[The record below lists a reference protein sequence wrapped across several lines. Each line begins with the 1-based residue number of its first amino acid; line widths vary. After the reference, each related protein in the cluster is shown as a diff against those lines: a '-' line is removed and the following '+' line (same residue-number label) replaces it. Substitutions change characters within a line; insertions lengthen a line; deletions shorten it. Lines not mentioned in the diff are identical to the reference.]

1 VPESRAFDIETAIED
16 VKRHKSPG
24 TDQIPAELIKTRGR
38 KIRSKKHKY
47 EHINSTWNEEELAQ
61 EWKESV
67 IVPIYKDGDKTDC
80 SNYGGSFQVCTKFYP
95 TADCYTLACLKLKP
109 RFFLI

>member
-1 VPESRAFDIETAIED
+1 MLEPSAFEFEMVIEE

-38 KIRSKKHKY
+38 KIRPEIHKHV
-47 EHINSTWNEEELAQ
+47 NSAWNEEELAQ

-67 IVPIYKDGDKTDC
+67 IVPIYKEGDKTDC
-80 SNYGGSFQVCTKFYP
+80 SNYRGIVSSTYKI
-95 TADCYTLACLKLKP
+95 LSH
-109 RFFLI
+109 I